1 MYKNTSEL
9 NSLLRKMHLNYA
21 PISKAYVDDLV
32 KDPKGQLFIHWMAR
46 PGLEKRYIL
55 YPPEFRCLIH
65 AVIMVSRSLSKSLAQ
80 NSKVNYFS
88 DSRLD
93 SPEFFI
99 EFGGY
104 DKTYK
109 YPDNNEELRKMI
121 MDLASSELDGILN
134 DDSCYGNFLG
144 YFGNDKDSIKAGII
158 LETIEPKF
166 ICKLLSG
173 TSPYQLLFGVTAM
186 SIIRDAIQKVI
197 VENVDSLTM
206 DKYLLVT
213 KVYEQIM
220 RMDLS
225 PIEKIVE
232 LIHKYRIIV

>member
-1 MYKNTSEL
+1 MYKNTNGL
-9 NSLLRKMHLNYA
+9 NSLLKKMHLAHA

-55 YPPEFRCLIH
+55 YPPEFRCLVH
-65 AVIMVSRSLSKSLAQ
+65 AVMMISRSLSKSLAQ
-80 NSKVNYFS
+80 NAKVDYFS

-99 EFGGY
+99 GFG
-104 DKTYK
+104 DSSKTYK
-109 YPDNNEELRKMI
+109 YPETHEELQKML
-121 MDLASSELDGILN
+121 MDLASSELDGILT
-134 DDSCYGNFLG
+134 DESCYGEFLG
-144 YFGNDKDSIKAGII
+144 YFGKDKDSIKAGII
-158 LETIEPKF
+158 LETIEPRF

-186 SIIRDAIQKVI
+186 SLIRDAIQKVI
-197 VENVDSLTM
+197 VENADSLTM

-225 PIEKIVE
+225 PIERIVE
-232 LIHKYRIIV
+232 LIHKYKIIV